1 VLALRRL
8 RDEGKSE
15 VKALHASIYA
25 NVPENVM
32 LLAATM
38 LNESSE
44 TVVNTSVIDRL
55 FFLSHLLKLKSVPKN
70 CFTKQTPPKVNQT
83 AVLKWLESC
92 GYKSTRKTRDV
103 LRHVMWAGEEFVNYL
118 MQRAAI
124 DEDLHA
130 LYSDSV
136 MRKFEDKG
144 HAFAPILRKAFVER
158 VINLARF
165 KKSGTSEQFPKVEV
179 IVGEM
184 CDRTQ
189 KAWKEIETFGTIVGE
204 LLGTNRPLT
213 MNEFSQEEQ
222 EFGMQLLHGS
232 DLTCD
237 VLLKSQSSPTG
248 QFGKFSVFFEKRR
261 AAVFVA
267 ERAGS
272 RHQEIVAEQAAGS
285 SHQEIESG
293 SEDWENDDAHWE
305 NDDAQDDGAP
315 PDLPST
321 GVTPAAIDST
331 GDEGFSGEHPSPG
344 TLTSSDSFQP
354 PLGTPEQPQSF
365 VQGEGEY
372 ISSPESPLAHGALD
386 DFLPAGSGDSPS
398 SEECAL
404 RQQEYAL
411 RTRAAPESLYEEML
425 SPAGLSKSK
434 KRRPVRPQKQPRPSK
449 SQRLITEA
457 AVTDAAAVSAAAALG
472 ESIKEMRDVVA
483 FLGGSFP
490 EPFDPNRFGDE
501 AAQLVIVQA
510 HGMDA
515 ANLVS
520 CLNSASDALGEDGTC
535 VVLCQSQEYEQ
546 ARALIKGQS
555 RLHAEAEP
563 L

>member
-1 VLALRRL
+1 
-8 RDEGKSE
+8 
-15 VKALHASIYA
+15 
-25 NVPENVM
+25 M
-32 LLAATM
+32 
-38 LNESSE
+38 
-44 TVVNTSVIDRL
+44 
-55 FFLSHLLKLKSVPKN
+55 
-70 CFTKQTPPKVNQT
+70 
-83 AVLKWLESC
+83 
-92 GYKSTRKTRDV
+92 
-103 LRHVMWAGEEFVNYL
+103 
-118 MQRAAI
+118 
-124 DEDLHA
+124 
-130 LYSDSV
+130 
-136 MRKFEDKG
+136 
-144 HAFAPILRKAFVER
+144 
-158 VINLARF
+158 
-165 KKSGTSEQFPKVEV
+165 
-179 IVGEM
+179 
-184 CDRTQ
+184 
-189 KAWKEIETFGTIVGE
+189 GE
-204 LLGTNRPLT
+204 LLGTNPLT
-213 MNEFSQEEQ
+213 MNEFSQEEK

-232 DLTCD
+232 DLTVD

-248 QFGKFSVFFEKRR
+248 QFGRFSVFFEKRR

-305 NDDAQDDGAP
+305 NDDAQDHGAP

-331 GDEGFSGEHPSPG
+331 GGITDEGVSGEHPSPG

-354 PLGTPEQPQSF
+354 QSLM
-365 VQGEGEY
+365 QGEGEY
-372 ISSPESPLAHGALD
+372 LTSPESPLAHGALD

-404 RQQEYAL
+404 RQREYAL

-472 ESIKEMRDVVA
+472 ESIEEMRDVVA

-510 HGMDA
+510 HGMDPPTWFH
-515 ANLVS
+515 
-520 CLNSASDALGEDGTC
+520 ASILQAMLLERM
-535 VVLCQSQEYEQ
+535 
-546 ARALIKGQS
+546 ARA
-555 RLHAEAEP
+555 
-563 L
+563 